1 MHQNVA
7 KEKTRP
13 GLDLAKDMTKQV
25 EDQTET
31 GKKEISFGMST
42 KDIQSNFHFI
52 HNFSW
57 SLNYLFIYKRYS

>member
-13 GLDLAKDMTKQV
+13 GLDQAKDMTKQV

-42 KDIQSNFHFI
+42 TLVGVWTIYLYTKGILEPWSN
-52 HNFSW
+52 
-57 SLNYLFIYKRYS
+57 